1 MVYYP
6 RMTPLFIDTFIGYAT
21 NVVPWFLLGV
31 AVAFVVERKVAPSSV
46 SAWLGKGGPKRV
58 LAAFAT
64 GMVSP
69 LSIMPQLPVSGEL
82 VRLGASPALMLGFLA
97 AERSYDFQSFPII
110 AGFFGIRFAV
120 LNAAAIYL
128 SLMVAFLSLRR
139 RKVRFRASADG
150 KKSNGFWK
158 RQARLFAVVI
168 AGIALAAAVRAAVPE
183 DAFRTIAA
191 SGPGGMLTG
200 TVAGFAL
207 YFGTILGNYPAA
219 RAFADLGM
227 SMTGVFTFL
236 TVSPLLNAV
245 VIGLFAS
252 AAHWKDVLRFFA
264 AYAVTGLLLSAVV
277 GTFLV

>member
-1 MVYYP
+1 MVAV
-6 RMTPLFIDTFIGYAT
+6 FIDTFLRYAV
-21 NVVPWFLLGV
+21 NVVPWFVLGV
-31 AVAFVVERKVAPSSV
+31 LVAYIVELRARPGDV
-46 SAWLGKGGPKRV
+46 SRLLGKGGPLRV
-58 LAAFAT
+58 LGAFAT

-69 LSIMPQLPVSGEL
+69 LSILPQLPVSGEL

-97 AERSYDFQSFPII
+97 AERSYDLQSFPII

-120 LNAAAIYL
+120 LNAVAIYL
-128 SLMVAFLSLRR
+128 SLVAAFVVLRR
-139 RKVRFRASADG
+139 KKVTFRPVTDG
-150 KKSNGFWK
+150 KKGNGFWK
-158 RQARLFAVVI
+158 RQARLFLVVI
-168 AGIALAAAVRAAVPE
+168 AGIAVAAAVRAAVPE
-183 DAFRTIAA
+183 DAFRTLAA

-236 TVSPLLNAV
+236 TVSPLLNAI
-245 VIGLFAS
+245 VIGLFTS

-264 AYAVTGLLLSAVV
+264 TYAVTGLVLSALV
-277 GTFLV
+277 GTFLL